1 MNAQIRFPMRHL
13 QRTCV
18 QAVVCGCMIIGP
30 SPLLAEGHAW
40 TELPSLPITV
50 SNNAVTSV
58 DNGDRT
64 TAIYSFMG
72 IINPLDE
79 DTITPLSF
87 RMTLPDGEWES
98 IADAP
103 LLNGLGKIG
112 ANAVTVAGEVY
123 LIGGYSV
130 DGFSETTEHRLFR
143 YDVDADSYVE
153 LAEIFFEVDDTV
165 TGVYQDRYLYTIS
178 GWHGPSNDNIR
189 FVQVYDTQ
197 TDDWSLASSI
207 EQPLPGLFGHAGTII
222 GDRIV
227 YMDGVNTAGGFVI
240 SDRVFVGQID
250 PEKVGD
256 VTEIE
261 WLEVDPHPG
270 LPTYRAAGSQG
281 GTGDE
286 RLLLVGGTD
295 NPYNFDGMGYN
306 GDPSFPLDQI
316 LTYDP
321 STEEWET
328 IIAEGKRPPTMDH
341 RGLVRAGDTWVI
353 VGGMTAPGATTDQV
367 WQLTLGPTSLPGDLD
382 GNGVVNLADYAV
394 FQGCFTGPGGGP
406 VDRECIAGDS
416 DLDGDIDL
424 IDFGAFQRAFAG
436 R

>member
-1 MNAQIRFPMRHL
+1 MDSA
-13 QRTCV
+13 C
-18 QAVVCGCMIIGP
+18 AAA
-30 SPLLAEGHAW
+30 LLAGWVLFGPWSTLADGPAW
-40 TELPSLPITV
+40 TELASLPITV

-58 DNGDRT
+58 DHGDGMT
-64 TAIYSFMG
+64 TIYTFMG

-79 DTITPLSF
+79 DSITPLSF
-87 RMTLPDGEWES
+87 RITLPGGKWES

-103 LLNGLGKIG
+103 LLNGLAKIG
-112 ANAVTVAGEVY
+112 ANAVTVAGDVY

-130 DGFSETTEHRLFR
+130 EGFSETTEHRLFR
-143 YDVDADSYVE
+143 YDVDAESYVE

-165 TGVYQDRYLYTIS
+165 TGVYQNHYLYTVS
-178 GWHGPSNDNIR
+178 GWHGPFNDNVR

-197 TDDWSLASSI
+197 TDDWSFASSI
-207 EQPLPGLFGHAGTII
+207 EQPLPGLFGHSGTIV
-222 GDRIV
+222 GDRVI
-227 YMDGVNTAGGFVI
+227 YMDGVNTAGGFLI

-250 PEKVGD
+250 PRKVGD

-261 WLEVDPHPG
+261 WVEVEPHPG

-281 GTGDE
+281 GTADE
-286 RLLLVGGTD
+286 KLLLVGGTD

-321 STEEWET
+321 STDEWET
-328 IIAEGKRPPTMDH
+328 IVTEGKRPPTMDH
-341 RGLVRAGDTWVI
+341 RGLVRAGDAWVI

-367 WQLTLGPTSLPGDLD
+367 WQLTLGSTLLPGDLD
-382 GNGVVNLADYAV
+382 GNGVVDLADYAV

-406 VDRECIAGDS
+406 VDGECMAGDS

-436 R
+436 G

>member
-1 MNAQIRFPMRHL
+1 VLICPWSAFAGDP
-13 QRTCV
+13 
-18 QAVVCGCMIIGP
+18 
-30 SPLLAEGHAW
+30 AW
-40 TELPSLPITV
+40 TELPSLPIAV

-58 DNGDRT
+58 DHGDGT
-64 TAIYSFMG
+64 TTIYSFMG

-87 RMTLPDGEWES
+87 RITLPDGAWES

-103 LLNGLGKIG
+103 LLNGLSKIG

-123 LIGGYSV
+123 LVGGYSV

-165 TGVYQDRYLYTIS
+165 TGVYLDRYLYTVS

-197 TDDWSLASSI
+197 TDDWSFASSI
-207 EQPLPGLFGHAGTII
+207 EQPLPGLFGHAGTVI
-222 GDRIV
+222 GDRII
-227 YMDGVNTAGGFVI
+227 YMDGVNTAGGFLI
-240 SDRVFVGQID
+240 SDRVFVGRID
-250 PEKVGD
+250 PRNVGD
-256 VTEIE
+256 ATEIV
-261 WLEVDPHPG
+261 WVEVDSHPG

-281 GTGDE
+281 GADDDKM
-286 RLLLVGGTD
+286 LLIGGTD
-295 NPYNFDGMGYN
+295 NPYNFDGMGYDGN
-306 GDPSFPLDQI
+306 PSLPLDQL

-321 STEEWET
+321 VTNEWET
-328 IIAEGKRPPTMDH
+328 IIVAGKRPPTMDH

-353 VGGMTAPGATTDQV
+353 VGGMTAPGVTTDQV
-367 WQLTLGPTSLPGDLD
+367 WRLTRGTTPLPGDLD
-382 GNGVVNLADYAV
+382 GSGIVDLADYAV
-394 FQGCFTGPGGGP
+394 FQSCFTGPGGGP
-406 VDRECIAGDS
+406 VGDDCAPADA
-416 DLDGDIDL
+416 DLDDDIDL

-436 R
+436 A

>member
-1 MNAQIRFPMRHL
+1 MTSGMPGLHL
-13 QRTCV
+13 ACAA
-18 QAVVCGCMIIGP
+18 AVLSGWVLFDPWSALADGP
-30 SPLLAEGHAW
+30 AW
-40 TELPSLPITV
+40 TELASLPVTI

-58 DNGDRT
+58 DNGDGT
-64 TAIYSFMG
+64 TTIYTFMG
-72 IINPLDE
+72 IIDPLDE

-87 RMTLPDGEWES
+87 RITLPGGEWES

-103 LLNGLGKIG
+103 LLNGLAKIG
-112 ANAVTVAGEVY
+112 ANAVTIAGEVY

-130 DGFSETTEHRLFR
+130 EGFSETTEHRLFR
-143 YDVDADSYVE
+143 YDADAESYVE

-165 TGVYQDRYLYTIS
+165 TGVYRDRYLYTVS

-197 TDDWSLASSI
+197 TDDWSFASSI

-227 YMDGVNTAGGFVI
+227 YLDGVNTAGGFLI

-281 GTGDE
+281 GTSDE

-295 NPYNFDGMGYN
+295 NPYNFDGMGYDGN
-306 GDPSFPLDQI
+306 PSFPLDQV

-321 STEEWET
+321 STDEWET
-328 IIAEGKRPPTMDH
+328 IIARGKRPPTMDH
-341 RGLVRAGDTWVI
+341 RGLVRAGDAWVV

-367 WQLTLGPTSLPGDLD
+367 WQLTLGSTPLPGDLD

-406 VDRECIAGDS
+406 VDGQCIAGDS

-436 R
+436 S